1 MDSKKGLDVEDVEG
15 RIAVVTGGGT
25 GIGRALVCQLAAAGC
40 HVATCDLSTE
50 AMAETEA
57 VALRSAP
64 PGTRILTFKADVAD
78 EQQIVLFRQAV
89 TSQLA
94 TGHINLLFNNAG
106 ISGGGS
112 FVTGDRE
119 EWDQTF
125 AVDWGGIYLST
136 RVFLP
141 LLMSAD
147 EGHVIN
153 TSSINGLWAS
163 VGPSTPH
170 TAYSTA
176 KFAVRGFTEALITD
190 FRLNAPHL
198 RASVVMP
205 GHVGTSIIINSN
217 KVHGID
223 PDAMDSAQLSKLR
236 QQLVSSGMPVA
247 DLSDDDLRTGIRMMG
262 EGFRDGAPTSAAQA
276 ATIILDGVRKNKWRI
291 LVGEDAEAL
300 DAQVRAD
307 PERVYDRGFW
317 DDLRESGFF
326 AMFPG

>member
-1 MDSKKGLDVEDVEG
+1 MEKIEG

-25 GIGRALVCQLAAAGC
+25 GIGRQLVCQLAAAGC
-40 HVATCDLSTE
+40 DVATCDVSVE
-50 AMAETEA
+50 AMAETR
-57 VALRSAP
+57 ALALPSAP
-64 PGTRILTFKADVAD
+64 SGTRILTFRADVAD
-78 EQQIVLFRQAV
+78 EQQILSFRAAV
-89 TSQLA
+89 ASQFTTS
-94 TGHINLLFNNAG
+94 HVNLLFNNAG

-119 EWDQTF
+119 EWDRTF
-125 AVDWGGIYLST
+125 AVDWGGIYLTT

-141 LLMSAD
+141 LLLAAD

-198 RASVVMP
+198 RASVVIP
-205 GHVGTSIIINSN
+205 GHIGTSIIINSN
-217 KVHGID
+217 RAHGTD
-223 PDAMDSAQLSKLR
+223 PDTMDSSQLSKLR
-236 QQLVSSGMPVA
+236 QQLVGSGMPVA
-247 DLSDDDLRTGIRMMG
+247 ELSDDDLRNGIRMIS

-276 ATIILDGVRKNKWRI
+276 ATTILDGVRQNKWRI
-291 LVGEDAEAL
+291 LVGQDAEVL
-300 DAQVRAD
+300 DAEVRAD
-307 PERVYDRGFW
+307 PDRSYERAFW
-317 DDLRESGFF
+317 DDLRARGLFG
-326 AMFPG
+326 MFPG